1 MAYMAQLLFR
11 LCNATENAQEF
22 QIPVTVGKSQMAPVN
37 AGPDQGS
44 FPPKVPF
51 STPVSILL
59 RPSHLSKLTVSRLF

>member
-1 MAYMAQLLFR
+1 MVVVVVLVVALVVVMMVVVVVVVV
-11 LCNATENAQEF
+11 ATEIAQEF

-59 RPSHLSKLTVSRLF
+59 